1 MGKDRGGFQMV
12 GSRLASFSGGYCTFQ
27 QLVMAEGA
35 TSPMRLKAIFVPAA
49 PAVKFQQFCFSFGRK
64 QRELRENSSHGK
76 NRLRTAC
83 SFFFFFSFSLSL
95 EYSPEIV
102 KLLHQEQFIWFNLY
116 LVYWKNL

>member
-83 SFFFFFSFSLSL
+83 RFFFSFLFL
-95 EYSPEIV
+95 FP
-102 KLLHQEQFIWFNLY
+102 
-116 LVYWKNL
+116 